1 MTPMRIPAALPHE
14 ALTPPGSDVALRLQ
28 QALGDD
34 YELGE
39 LLGRGGFADVYLA
52 WDRRLKREV
61 AVKTVRSDL
70 ASSPAVLERF
80 RREAEAM
87 ARLRHPHVIPVYAVG
102 ESAGIAYFIMP
113 RITGETLASAL
124 GREDRWS
131 FSETVRVLREAA
143 GALAEAHRHGIIHRD
158 VKPENIMLDGPERR
172 VVVMDFGIAKT
183 LDETVSGL
191 TGTGVLVGSPHYM
204 SPEQATGDKNID
216 HLSDQYSLGIVGYR
230 MLTGRLPFEADSVRS
245 VLYQQAAAAV
255 IPLRELRPD
264 IPAPLTRIIERALE
278 KDPGKRFASMEAF
291 TTSLAGIASEV
302 AREFRIVRR
311 IPPMSERWANARLE
325 LSGNPRRL
333 VIATVVAL
341 VAFVFAYVNSES
353 AIVREVA
360 GSRDESIYAVR
371 AHLTSRALDSRDFA
385 EGRKLLL
392 NHGAYT
398 YMQTAVGR
406 DSADALI
413 RAGYPVLSWQI
424 RRFKPSDLWT
434 ASFSMG
440 QHLESVTRVLADTTR
455 RATVSADSARVMA
468 EATLRQHGFVPAEL
482 ALLRQ
487 TEIQRPYRVDRTF
500 TWSVPGLAISRA
512 ADTAKYEVTIEMAG
526 DEAVGFRRALGVPAT
541 FQPGVSPSTRSDITN
556 VGILILTAVTVLALV
571 TTTRRAINRD
581 SLQWASAVRWGVAA
595 CVFLLAGY
603 YIPDILNRSVPSS
616 PDASRLSAV
625 IAGLTGASA
634 ELSVIWIL
642 VTFSFV
648 AAESLAYEKR
658 PDIMFGLTEIG
669 SGRFA
674 IPEMIPAAIKGYAAG
689 AAALAVLYISL
700 ALARHWLGL
709 PFTASV
715 ADNLAF
721 EGPPLLGVPGPTG
734 SIVVT
739 GVVALIVANSW
750 PRQWRQVFAIAAI
763 VGLGTVRDPR
773 SAAWE
778 ELVVTHTVLL
788 LAALWFTTRH
798 GALATLIALFVA
810 YGTVRAADLLWAGGP
825 FTTTGLAAVALLLVP
840 AALAALAYRQR
851 PEAKKTW

>member
-1 MTPMRIPAALPHE
+1 MTPTRIPAALAHE
-14 ALTPPGSDVALRLQ
+14 ALTHPDSDVALRLQ
-28 QALGDD
+28 QALGDE

-70 ASSPAVLERF
+70 ALSPAVLERF

-87 ARLRHPHVIPVYAVG
+87 AQLRHPHVIPVYAVG
-102 ESAGIAYFIMP
+102 ERAGIAYFIMP
-113 RITGETLASAL
+113 RISGETLASAL
-124 GREDRWS
+124 GREGRWS

-183 LDETVSGL
+183 VDEAVSDL
-191 TGTGVLVGSPHYM
+191 TGTGVLVGSPQYM
-204 SPEQATGDKNID
+204 SPEQATGDKSID

-230 MLTGRLPFEADSVRS
+230 MLTGRLPFDEDSVRRL
-245 VLYQQAAAAV
+245 LYQQATATV
-255 IPLRELRPD
+255 TPLRELRLD
-264 IPAPLTRIIERALE
+264 IPASLARIIERALE
-278 KDPGKRFASMEAF
+278 KDPGKRFESMEAF
-291 TTSLAGIASEV
+291 TESLAGIATEV
-302 AREFRIVRR
+302 AGEFRIVRR

-333 VIATVVAL
+333 VIAATVAL

-360 GSRDESIYAVR
+360 GSRDESIYAAR
-371 AHLTSRALDSRDFA
+371 AYLTSRALDNRDFA
-385 EGRKLLL
+385 EGRWLLL
-392 NHGAYT
+392 NDKAYA

-424 RRFKPSDLWT
+424 RRFTPPDLWT
-434 ASFSMG
+434 VSFSMG
-440 QHLESVTRVLADTTR
+440 QHLESVTRVLADTSP
-455 RATVSADSARVMA
+455 RATVSADSARVLA
-468 EATLRQHGFVPAEL
+468 EAMLRQHGFVPAEL

-487 TEIQRPYRVDRTF
+487 SENQRPNRRDRTF
-500 TWSVPGLAISRA
+500 TWSVPALDISRA
-512 ADTAKYEVTIEMAG
+512 ADTAKYELTIEMAG
-526 DEAVGFRRALGVPAT
+526 DETVGFRRALVVPAT
-541 FQPGVSPSTRSDITN
+541 FQPGLSRATHSAITGLGMLFL
-556 VGILILTAVTVLALV
+556 VAVIVYALV

-603 YIPDILNRSVPSS
+603 YIPDILNSSVPSS
-616 PDASRLSAV
+616 PGVSRLSAT
-625 IAGLTGASA
+625 AGGLTASIL
-634 ELSVIWIL
+634 ELSIIWIL
-642 VTFSFV
+642 VTFTFV

-658 PDIMFGLTEIG
+658 PDIMFGLTEVG

-674 IPEMIPAAIKGYAAG
+674 IPEMIPAAITGYTAG
-689 AAALAVLYISL
+689 AAALAVLYLYL
-700 ALARHWLGL
+700 ALARNWLGL

-715 ADNLAF
+715 EDILAF
-721 EGPPLLGVPGPTG
+721 EGLPLLGVPGPTG
-734 SIVVT
+734 PIVGT
-739 GVVALIVANSW
+739 SVVALIVANSW
-750 PRQWRQVFAIAAI
+750 RRQWRWVFAIAAI
-763 VGLGTVRDPR
+763 VGLATFRNPD

-778 ELVVTHTVLL
+778 ELVVARTVLL
-788 LAALWFTTRH
+788 LAALWFISRH
-798 GALATLIALFVA
+798 GALATLIALFVVF
-810 YGTVRAADLLWAGGP
+810 GTVRAADLLWAGGP
-825 FTTTGLAAVALLLVP
+825 FTITGVAAVALLLVP